1 MKKKIIKTTAI
12 FDEDGYSDDLGDG
25 PSDRAIII
33 PDFLPSPAE
42 LAGVSRK
49 SKVTL
54 ELETESLAFFKKKAK
69 ELGVPYQRMIRNLIE
84 QYAARHK

>member
-1 MKKKIIKTTAI
+1 MV
-12 FDEDGYSDDLGDG
+12 
-25 PSDRAIII
+25 

-54 ELETESLAFFKKKAK
+54 ELETESLKFFKEKAK

-84 QYAARHK
+84 EYAARHKGS